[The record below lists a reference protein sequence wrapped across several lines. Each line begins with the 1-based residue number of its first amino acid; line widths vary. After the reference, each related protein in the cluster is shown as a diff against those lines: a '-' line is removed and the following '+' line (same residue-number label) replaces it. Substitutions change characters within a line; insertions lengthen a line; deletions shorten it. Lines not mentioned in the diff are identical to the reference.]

1 MFEKQFVHNIKNQ
14 PMKKSALI
22 FLLFLL
28 GSTQLFSQNMDEK
41 NGPWRSTYPDG
52 SVKSTG
58 QFDHNIP
65 YGEFI
70 HYYKSG
76 IKQSVTVFENQG
88 IQARNSTW
96 YESGNLMAEGKYINK
111 QKDSTW
117 SYYGDS
123 IDQLIAVEQYSMGK
137 LEGRSITYYPGT
149 TQAAEVILYHN
160 GIKQGD
166 LRKYFPD
173 GQVMTEGTYL
183 NGKLEGF
190 FTLYYPDGSTQLRG
204 GYKNGEQSGEWK
216 YYSLTGKE
224 ITYEEFS
231 YQQSTSIEADDPDK
245 SGEKIQPF

>member
-1 MFEKQFVHNIKNQ
+1 
-14 PMKKSALI
+14 MKKSALI
-22 FLLFLL
+22 ILLFVL
-28 GSTQLFSQNMDEK
+28 GSTLLFSQNMDEK

-58 QFDHNIP
+58 QFNHNIP

-70 HYYKSG
+70 YYYKSG
-76 IKQSVTVFENQG
+76 IKQSVTVFDNQG

-137 LEGRSITYYPGT
+137 LEGKSITYYPGT

-160 GIKQGD
+160 GIKQGE

-173 GQVMTEGTYL
+173 GGTMTEGTYL
-183 NGKLEGF
+183 NNKLDGP
-190 FTLYYPDGSTQLRG
+190 FTLYYPDGSVQLRG
-204 GYKNGEQSGEWK
+204 IYKMGEQVGEWK
-216 YYSLTGKE
+216 YYSIAGKE
-224 ITYEEFS
+224 ITYEEFI
-231 YQQSTSIEADDPDK
+231 YQQSTPIDAEDPDK
-245 SGEKIQPF
+245 DGKNPQPF

>member
-1 MFEKQFVHNIKNQ
+1 
-14 PMKKSALI
+14 MKKSALI
-22 FLLFLL
+22 IFLFLL

-58 QFDHNIP
+58 QFNHNIP

-76 IKQSVTVFENQG
+76 IMQSVTVFENQG

-123 IDQLIAVEQYSMGK
+123 IDQLIAVEQYTMGK

-149 TQAAEVILYHN
+149 PQAAEVILYHN
-160 GIKQGD
+160 GIKQGE

-173 GQVMTEGTYL
+173 GGTMTEGTYL
-183 NGKLEGF
+183 NDKLDGP
-190 FTLYYPDGSTQLRG
+190 FTLYYPDGSIQLKG
-204 GYKNGEQSGEWK
+204 IYENGEQAGEWK
-216 YYSLTGKE
+216 YYSITGKE
-224 ITYEEFS
+224 ITYEEFIH
-231 YQQSTSIEADDPDK
+231 QQSTPIDAEDPDK
-245 SGEKIQPF
+245 DGKNHQPF